1 MSVVLTE
8 VSSTISIE
16 QSVILHNVSWQTYE
30 QLMKDHENQSVP
42 RFTYQN
48 GELEI
53 FMPSEKHEE
62 TIRAIEAIVSTYI
75 EEKDL
80 DMRSL
85 GSTTFKLESM
95 QNGVEPDCCYYI
107 QNIEKVK
114 GVGKI
119 NLEKHPAPDL
129 VVEVDITSP
138 SINRFPIYAEFG
150 VNEIWQY
157 KKDEVKIFVLS
168 GKEYLEKGES
178 QALPKVTGKI
188 LTKFISESETEK
200 RSAWVKNIR
209 NWINE
214 NS

>member
-1 MSVVLTE
+1 MSAVLTQTNSQ
-8 VSSTISIE
+8 VLIE
-16 QSVILHNVSWQTYE
+16 QSIILHNVSWETYE
-30 QLMKDHENQSVP
+30 KLMKDHENQSIP

-62 TIRAIEAIVSTYI
+62 IIRAVEVIVSTFI

-85 GSTTFKLESM
+85 GSTTFKLGSM
-95 QNGVEPDCCYYI
+95 KNGVEPDCCYYI
-107 QNIEKVK
+107 QNVEKVK

-129 VVEVDITSP
+129 IVEFDITSP
-138 SINRFPIYAEFG
+138 SINRFPIYAKFG

-157 KKDEVKIFVLS
+157 QKDEVKIFTLS
-168 GKEYLEKGES
+168 GNKYFETSKSQAFPTVTGAILSKFIAES
-178 QALPKVTGKI
+178 Q
-188 LTKFISESETEK
+188 TEK
-200 RSAWVKNIR
+200 RSLWVKNVR
-209 NWINE
+209 NWISKN
-214 NS
+214 

>member
-1 MSVVLTE
+1 MSAVLTQTNSQ
-8 VSSTISIE
+8 VLIE
-16 QSVILHNVSWQTYE
+16 QSIILHNVSWEAYE
-30 QLMKDHENQSVP
+30 ILMKDHENQSIP

-62 TIRAIEAIVSTYI
+62 TIRAIEIIVSTYI

-85 GSTTFKLESM
+85 GSTTFKLKSM
-95 QNGVEPDCCYYI
+95 KNGVEPDCCYYI
-107 QNIEKVK
+107 QNVEKVK
-114 GVGKI
+114 GIGKI
-119 NLEKHPAPDL
+119 NLEKNPAPDL

-157 KKDEVKIFVLS
+157 SQNAVKIFVLKE
-168 GKEYLEKGES
+168 KEYLETGES
-178 QALPKVTGKI
+178 NALPKVTGDI
-188 LTKFISESETEK
+188 LTKFITESETEK
-200 RSAWVKNIR
+200 RSTWVKNVR
-209 NWINE
+209 SWINE
-214 NS
+214 SS